1 MACLRV
7 HFDMVFFLGFKSVP
21 ALMLPAGLVIAAASI
36 RISHLVLHDRDP
48 KTEADVKV
56 HLRT

>member
-1 MACLRV
+1 
-7 HFDMVFFLGFKSVP
+7 VP

-48 KTEADVKV
+48 KTEADVTV